1 MKISLGIVSGV
12 IGAIGVITTLFS
24 PIFAFA
30 FPLIFAVQFLPI
42 PLFIGKDD
50 AER

>member
-1 MKISLGIVSGV
+1 MKMSFGIMTGIV
-12 IGAIGVITTLFS
+12 GAIGVITTLFS
-24 PIFAFA
+24 PILVFVY
-30 FPLIFAVQFLPI
+30 PLIFALQFLPI

>member
-1 MKISLGIVSGV
+1 MKMTFGIITGI
-12 IGAIGVITTLFS
+12 IGAIGVIASIFS
-24 PIFAFA
+24 PIFVIAYPLLFA
-30 FPLIFAVQFLPI
+30 LQFLPI